1 MKYHN
6 ITKDDMLNGDGL
18 RVVLWV
24 SGCEHHCDGCQNP
37 VTWDPNDG
45 IEFDG
50 NAVMEICHELKKDYV
65 SGLTISGGDP
75 LYPANRET
83 VLDICRHV
91 KELFPGKT
99 IWLYTGY
106 TFWEVPREILPYV
119 DVIVDG
125 KYVKDLANVHYKW
138 AGSTN
143 QVVWKK
149 SVNGE
154 WVPTR
159 EYETEINE
167 MEGCP
172 NGKNQ

>member
-1 MKYHN
+1 M
-6 ITKDDMLNGDGL
+6 
-18 RVVLWV
+18 
-24 SGCEHHCDGCQNP
+24 
-37 VTWDPNDG
+37 
-45 IEFDG
+45 
-50 NAVMEICHELKKDYV
+50 
-65 SGLTISGGDP
+65 
-75 LYPANRET
+75 
-83 VLDICRHV
+83 
-91 KELFPGKT
+91 
-99 IWLYTGY
+99 
-106 TFWEVPREILPYV
+106 